1 MRKLT
6 ATLATLIFALV
17 ALIACT
23 RSSSKFGLRPG
34 YTGPAQIDRFT
45 YVSGTSGTYVVPVGY
60 AVVEWWAH
68 NTTSGGTV
76 TIAPS
81 GPREY
86 SACSTWDA
94 GPDPYDA
101 AADTGPDTFD
111 AAAPSTCRDAGPS
124 IVIPAATGFGLQIP
138 TLTGSPDELGE
149 GTVFVFT
156 GTDSYVITL
165 HNGN

>member
-1 MRKLT
+1 MRKL
-6 ATLATLIFALV
+6 LASLVVSLFAVGL
-17 ALIACT
+17 LLACS
-23 RSSSKFGLRPG
+23 RAPRFGQASS
-34 YTGPAQIDRFT
+34 YTGPGQIDRFT
-45 YVSGTSGTYVVPVGY
+45 YVSGTSGTYIVPAGY

-86 SACSTWDA
+86 STCTSWDA
-94 GPDPYDA
+94 GPDLYDA
-101 AADTGPDTFD
+101 AADTGPDPYD
-111 AAAPSTCRDAGPS
+111 AAPLTNCRDAGSP
-124 IVIPAATGFGLQIP
+124 IVIPAGVGYGLRIP

-149 GTVFVFT
+149 GTVFVFAS
-156 GTDSYVITL
+156 TDSYIITL